1 MSHEKYVIDRF
12 SQRVEA
18 LLPEFLRDEA
28 PNFVSFVKAYFEF
41 LESEILTLES
51 QSPLDGVKLEDNAG
65 SILLE
70 PATVTPSPDANT
82 SRVVS
87 ETHQGND
94 VGNADSFKVGEYIYG
109 QTNGS
114 VARIEVINGNTL
126 YIKTVSGNGFSSAE
140 KIEGRE
146 GLQTAT
152 VLKYKENSILANNRL
167 LDYSDIDHTTE
178 DFIQYFQKDF
188 IPSLDLANIPNKRT
202 VIKHIKDLY
211 QKKGTEESVKFLMRV
226 LYQDDAE
233 VRYPINETM
242 FVSDSSYSQQRRMVV
257 KMDREV
263 LPKVNDKIT
272 KYKTDGSID
281 AEAIVESVYVKDTPN
296 NLYSIEITDNHYGVF
311 NAEDPVTFLDR
322 DGLTSWTGV
331 VKGVIEGFNF
341 DVSSTYI
348 DHGDD
353 GDIILEG
360 PILSGTHTFTTTSK
374 SVVGD
379 SSKYTSELEVGDT
392 LEFTISGTDYTLD
405 VASIIDDNNITV
417 TSNPLAGAGGQ
428 TAQRQRT
435 EGGMVVEPHPV

>member
-1 MSHEKYVIDRF
+1 M
-12 SQRVEA
+12 
-18 LLPEFLRDEA
+18 
-28 PNFVSFVKAYFEF
+28 
-41 LESEILTLES
+41 LEMQTHL
-51 QSPLDGVKLEDNAG
+51 KL
-65 SILLE
+65 
-70 PATVTPSPDANT
+70 VNT
-82 SRVVS
+82 SMVKP
-87 ETHQGND
+87 T
-94 VGNADSFKVGEYIYG
+94 
-109 QTNGS
+109 
-114 VARIEVINGNTL
+114 EVLQELKLSTGTL
-126 YIKTVSGNGFSSAE
+126 YTSKQFQVMDSSAE

-281 AEAIVESVYVKDTPN
+281 A
-296 NLYSIEITDNHYGVF
+296 G
-311 NAEDPVTFLDR
+311 R
-322 DGLTSWTGV
+322 
-331 VKGVIEGFNF
+331 
-341 DVSSTYI
+341 
-348 DHGDD
+348 
-353 GDIILEG
+353 
-360 PILSGTHTFTTTSK
+360 K
-374 SVVGD
+374 S
-379 SSKYTSELEVGDT
+379 
-392 LEFTISGTDYTLD
+392 
-405 VASIIDDNNITV
+405 
-417 TSNPLAGAGGQ
+417 
-428 TAQRQRT
+428 
-435 EGGMVVEPHPV
+435 

>member
-1 MSHEKYVIDRF
+1 M
-12 SQRVEA
+12 
-18 LLPEFLRDEA
+18 
-28 PNFVSFVKAYFEF
+28 
-41 LESEILTLES
+41 
-51 QSPLDGVKLEDNAG
+51 
-65 SILLE
+65 E

-242 FVSDSSYSQQRRMVV
+242 FVSDSSYNQQRRMVV

-272 KYKTDGSID
+272 KYKSDGSID
-281 AEAIVESVYVKDTPN
+281 AEPN
-296 NLYSIEITDNHYGVF
+296 RRKCLCK
-311 NAEDPVTFLDR
+311 R
-322 DGLTSWTGV
+322 
-331 VKGVIEGFNF
+331 
-341 DVSSTYI
+341 
-348 DHGDD
+348 
-353 GDIILEG
+353 
-360 PILSGTHTFTTTSK
+360 HTK
-374 SVVGD
+374 
-379 SSKYTSELEVGDT
+379 
-392 LEFTISGTDYTLD
+392 
-405 VASIIDDNNITV
+405 
-417 TSNPLAGAGGQ
+417 
-428 TAQRQRT
+428 
-435 EGGMVVEPHPV
+435 